1 MCHIEQQHQLSK
13 LFKVKELKNMYI
25 KLLKCQGMCQSHVSR
40 FAELLLE
47 RSTELEKRTVVKM
60 QFCTVLFFN
69 DAISE
74 PWISLRTIQKVIIPL
89 RKVMASS
96 QNKFDSTFMEDCQ
109 VMSVLIKLL
118 TLVNLLINGPN
129 IDNSNFSQP
138 SLTVS

>member
-1 MCHIEQQHQLSK
+1 MCHIEQQHELSK

-25 KLLKCQGMCQSHVSR
+25 KLLKCQGMCQSHVLR

-60 QFCTVLFFN
+60 LFCTVLFFN

-74 PWISLRTIQKVIIPL
+74 PSISLRTVQKVIIPL

-96 QNKFDSTFMEDCQ
+96 LNKFDSTFMEDCQ
-109 VMSVLIKLL
+109 MMSVLIKLL
-118 TLVNLLINGPN
+118 TLVSLLINGPN